1 MWHKLCTAHSW
12 RSAACLLGNTFI
24 RTGDSSISRSRSKS
38 TDIRDR
44 GQPTCAHVHGP
55 EHVGCRFIIYEGGV
69 AWLSIFGLPVGP
81 QSADALA
88 ANCDEPWL
96 QTLAHSPN

>member
-55 EHVGCRFIIYEGGV
+55 EHVGCRFIIYEGK
-69 AWLSIFGLPVGP
+69 
-81 QSADALA
+81 
-88 ANCDEPWL
+88 
-96 QTLAHSPN
+96 QTLLASGELGMTQLVLQHLERGIKGFTI